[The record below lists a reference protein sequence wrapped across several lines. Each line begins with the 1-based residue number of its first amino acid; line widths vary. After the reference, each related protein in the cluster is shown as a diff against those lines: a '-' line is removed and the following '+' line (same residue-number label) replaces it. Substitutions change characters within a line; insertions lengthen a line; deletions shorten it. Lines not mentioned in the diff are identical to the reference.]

1 MSDSIHKKV
10 RILFII
16 TSMLLM
22 IFGCGFSCINAY
34 DDSKEQEKN
43 EFFENQKY
51 IEEYI
56 TNIKENIAKI
66 DEVILQMKSQKEY
79 EKYPAVRLNVQTPF
93 VGISAIVENKL
104 IVKENVSIFDTSK
117 KYSIR
122 TIVSKRKFKI
132 PSFTIGDIVIL
143 TEEIDLDSSTL
154 TAKEQ
159 NLVLNSL
166 KTYLKRTQET
176 LEFVNNQKNNI
187 FREYIPKD
195 ITSGVQK
202 LKDKISSLQ
211 KELVSTDNYMLF
223 IYFQDESKLSYIE
236 LNEKYTNIYNKCTDI
251 LEKLDDILISR
262 QEVENIEN
270 ELKNITQEYEKYREK
285 LEYIYD
291 NYKLNVSYLTHL
303 NSIDKEL
310 QSNIDF
316 IDKFVLSSTSIEEIQ
331 SIKLDQEMENN
342 IYNEFVTYQVKE
354 NYDVKRKDL
363 IEKIKDF
370 KLKIEKEID
379 LLKSSN
385 SSADG
390 NKERVYEDEEY
401 LNKVLNIQSEYTNI
415 FKNCIKVFY
424 EENYQNIIKN
434 CSNKIE
440 KISKYTDALV
450 ARYMK
455 DIYFDI
461 PQKIDESNKY
471 LPSFILYMD
480 KWAGEIQNSIDTLI
494 KHNISIN
501 EIYDDQINSGNI
513 KS

>member
-291 NYKLNVSYLTHL
+291 EY
-303 NSIDKEL
+303 
-310 QSNIDF
+310 
-316 IDKFVLSSTSIEEIQ
+316 
-331 SIKLDQEMENN
+331 
-342 IYNEFVTYQVKE
+342 
-354 NYDVKRKDL
+354 L
-363 IEKIKDF
+363 IET
-370 KLKIEKEID
+370 LAD
-379 LLKSSN
+379 LFGK
-385 SSADG
+385 
-390 NKERVYEDEEY
+390 
-401 LNKVLNIQSEYTNI
+401 
-415 FKNCIKVFY
+415 
-424 EENYQNIIKN
+424 
-434 CSNKIE
+434 
-440 KISKYTDALV
+440 DALK
-450 ARYMK
+450 RY
-455 DIYFDI
+455 
-461 PQKIDESNKY
+461 
-471 LPSFILYMD
+471 
-480 KWAGEIQNSIDTLI
+480 
-494 KHNISIN
+494 
-501 EIYDDQINSGNI
+501 NI
-513 KS
+513 KFNDAPNLNDSDCR

>member
-1 MSDSIHKKV
+1 MNNSIHKKV

-16 TSMLLM
+16 TSISFIL
-22 IFGCGFSCINAY
+22 FGCGLPCINANE
-34 DDSKEQEKN
+34 DLKEQEEN
-43 EFFENQKY
+43 EKY

-56 TNIKENIAKI
+56 TGIKENISKI

-122 TIVSKRKFKI
+122 TIVNKRKFKI

-143 TEEIDLDSSTL
+143 TEEIDLDNSSL

-166 KTYLKRTQET
+166 KTYLKKTQET

-195 ITSGVQK
+195 ITSSVQE
-202 LKDKISSLQ
+202 LKNKTNSLQ
-211 KELVSTDNYMLF
+211 KELVSTDSYMLF
-223 IYFQDESKLSYIE
+223 IYFQDEGRVSYNE
-236 LNEKYTNIYNKCTDI
+236 LNEKYTNIYSKCIEI
-251 LEKLDDILISR
+251 LKKLDNILITR
-262 QEVENIEN
+262 QEITNLEN
-270 ELKNITQEYEKYREK
+270 ELDSVIQDYEKYKEK

-291 NYKLNVSYLTHL
+291 NYKLNASYLTHL
-303 NSIDKEL
+303 NNINKKL
-310 QSNIDF
+310 QLNIAF
-316 IDKFVLSSTSIEEIQ
+316 IDKFVLASTSEEKIEGLKINQDEEN
-331 SIKLDQEMENN
+331 SIYRELA
-342 IYNEFVTYQVKE
+342 TYQVNE

-363 IEKIKDF
+363 IEKIKEF
-370 KLKIEKEID
+370 RIKVEKEIE
-379 LLKSSN
+379 LLNSKDSSIGN
-385 SSADG
+385 SSQ
-390 NKERVYEDEEY
+390 RVYQDEEY
-401 LNKVLNIQSEYTNI
+401 LNKILNIQNEYVYI

-424 EENYQNIIKN
+424 EENYQNIIKD

-440 KISKYTDALV
+440 KISKYTDAMV
-450 ARYMK
+450 AKYMK
-455 DIYFDI
+455 GVYFDI
-461 PQKIDESNKY
+461 PQKISETEKY
-471 LPSFILYMD
+471 LPSFILYTD
-480 KWAGEIQNSIDTLI
+480 KWAEEVENSIDILVEY
-494 KHNISIN
+494 NSSIN
-501 EIYDDQINSGNI
+501 EIYDNQINNGKL